1 MAARSPLL
9 TRALKLFHR
18 GQFVQKMK
26 ASSVPELTRMADK
39 LRAAGI
45 FGSPKV
51 T

>member
-1 MAARSPLL
+1 MVAGDIGISEMPV
-9 TRALKLFHR
+9 KIHR
-18 GQFVQKMK
+18 GQVVRKMK
-26 ASSVPELTRMADK
+26 ATSVPELTRMAER